1 MVTQYLFSFV
11 RHSLFFAC
19 VISQIFA
26 TEKAISSDAT
36 DATAATAAAAPICT
50 LPKDKDAFKTW
61 LHRFFVRS
69 DYLTKK
75 DALFYAEL
83 SIKVNVYNHAVLELK
98 PGCSRAELETWV
110 DGFKARSSVG
120 FARVQPYRPILKPFE
135 HHTNESPAEIDGFT
149 SWLEALLTETDLL
162 QKTFA
167 DRSFL
172 PAQRRDLAEQVRPTL
187 VPGCTISDVQDRLSA
202 MFFKQKR
209 MYFEAALKKAI
220 PAVKDHTEL
229 KAFFERSEWDSL
241 LPRSVRDKMVERANN
256 VARDVNF
263 IQTALLPFVDGFKS
277 SDPVAEKMGVP
288 FYFRQKLYDQL
299 KANINA
305 RLSNFYLEQV
315 NYYNELYDK
324 TFPLGSLRGVLSDV
338 ALASVTE
345 DDDLVFTVQN
355 VLACSQVLCFNGPHT
370 LDKDSFEI
378 MRSDVFQAIL
388 NYFDATYFAPAGK
401 TLEKYFR
408 ETAVVERPKLKEV
421 ADKTGIASFIRLV
434 RKPFIAATV

>member
-1 MVTQYLFSFV
+1 MFIQCSHSLV

-19 VISQIFA
+19 VMSNIFA
-26 TEKAISSDAT
+26 TEKAIISDAT
-36 DATAATAAAAPICT
+36 DAIVATAAAAPIRT
-50 LPKDKDAFKTW
+50 LPKDKEAFKAW

-83 SIKVNVYNHAVLELK
+83 SIRVNVYNHAVLELK
-98 PGCSRAELETWV
+98 PGCSRAELEAWV
-110 DGFKARSSVG
+110 DGFKTRTTLGFSS
-120 FARVQPYRPILKPFE
+120 AQPYRPTLKPFE
-135 HHTNESPAEIDGFT
+135 HHTNESPVDVAGFT

-172 PAQRRDLAEQVRPTL
+172 PTQRRDLAGQVRPIL
-187 VPGCTISDVQDRLSA
+187 VPGSTISDVQDRLSA
-202 MFFKQKR
+202 IFFKQKR
-209 MYFEAALKKAI
+209 MYFEAALKKVI
-220 PAVKDHTEL
+220 FAVKDHTEL

-241 LPRSVRDKMVERANN
+241 FPRSVRDKMAELAHNI
-256 VARDVNF
+256 ARDVNV
-263 IQTALLPFVDGFKS
+263 INTVLLPFVDGFKS

-288 FYFRQKLYDQL
+288 LYFREKLYAQL
-299 KANINA
+299 KENINN
-305 RLSNFYLEQV
+305 RLLRFYLEQV
-315 NYYNELYDK
+315 DYYNKIYDK
-324 TFPLGSLRGVLSDV
+324 AFPLGSLRGALSDV

-345 DDDLVFTVQN
+345 DDDFVFTIQSI
-355 VLACSQVLCFNGPHT
+355 LSCAQVLCFKQPHI
-370 LDKDSFEI
+370 LDKDMFEI
-378 MRSDVFQAIL
+378 MRSEVFQAIL

-408 ETAVVERPKLKEV
+408 ETALAERPSLKKT
-421 ADKTGIASFIRLV
+421 ADETGIASFIRLA